1 MEKRSRNEDEKL
13 STEPG
18 QLQHPLGGERPLHT
32 RQGEMLAEQQR
43 RHREVGSGGSCEQS
57 AGLTN
62 RKRIEAAHWGNV
74 AKSTDAQC
82 LHGTMRRISDG
93 HLQRVT
99 CITLGELLT
108 CLTATDIA
116 RCRDGCAA
124 VSRGR
129 SRRARPA
136 RRRAKLGSERK
147 VTRALRSGL
156 TVNRLDRRP
165 TTAAERTVS
174 DLPCSMGST
183 GLRATR

>member
-1 MEKRSRNEDEKL
+1 MK
-13 STEPG
+13 
-18 QLQHPLGGERPLHT
+18 
-32 RQGEMLAEQQR
+32 
-43 RHREVGSGGSCEQS
+43 GS
-57 AGLTN
+57 TN

-74 AKSTDAQC
+74 AKITDAQC

-93 HLQRVT
+93 HLQKVT
-99 CITLGELLT
+99 CITLGELP
-108 CLTATDIA
+108 
-116 RCRDGCAA
+116 RCASGTTLYASRADDAAA

-156 TVNRLDRRP
+156 TVNRLYHRP
-165 TTAAERTVS
+165 TTAAERTVFA
-174 DLPCSMGST
+174 LPCSMGST